1 MFGLYFSLDLP
12 LEILLLML
20 SHSFAETAQFLEM
33 ALMLSR
39 TFLFQIL
46 HFCVSHLTCVLA
58 DASRRIR
65 ADGA

>member
-33 ALMLSR
+33 ALIVPR

-46 HFCVSHLTCVLA
+46 HFCVSYISCVLA
-58 DASRRIR
+58 YASRRIR